1 MIWFIQIWYC
11 FIVLKEK
18 IESNFM
24 GLIEEAWESL
34 GDYYLD
40 SLMISMQG
48 IVNAVVE
55 AKRWYSHY

>member
-1 MIWFIQIWYC
+1 M
-11 FIVLKEK
+11 LKEK

-48 IVNAVVE
+48 VVNAVVE